1 MQRRTFLTTACVA
14 MALPMIARAEWAPR
28 RPVNIILPY
37 AAGGGTDAFA
47 RAVAASADGI
57 VPVPMIVVNKEGAGG
72 ITGATEAAAA
82 RPDGETIMIT
92 SAGSFL
98 LTTMLRDTPVDP
110 LEDFR
115 IIAQIG
121 DLDPAILV
129 PMDSP
134 FQTLGDFVT
143 AAKANPGS
151 LRWAHNGRGGAHHVA
166 GQSFL
171 DTHGLEATDV
181 PFQGGGP
188 TRAAVI
194 GAQVEFGV
202 VGIQQAAGFENEL
215 RVLAILAPDRDG
227 IMVDVPTADEQGF
240 PYNAVSSPIV
250 AFAPKE
256 TPDDVVAA
264 MEDALRQIT
273 ATEKFAELMMVQ
285 GNVAEFL
292 SGVEAEAKLRKL
304 KDDTMALMAKLKA
317 QG

>member
-1 MQRRTFLTTACVA
+1 MDRRLFLAAGGAAVVA
-14 MALPMIARAEWAPR
+14 PLAAWAEWAPR

-47 RAVAASADGI
+47 RAVAAAADGI
-57 VPVPMIVVNKEGAGG
+57 VPVPVIVTNKEGAGG

-98 LTTMLRDTPVDP
+98 LTTMMRDTPVDP

-129 PMDSP
+129 PKDSP
-134 FQTLGDFVT
+134 FQTLADFV
-143 AAKANPGS
+143 AAAQSAPGA

-171 DTHGLEATDV
+171 NAHGLQATDV

-194 GAQVEFGV
+194 GAQVDFGV

-215 RVLAILAPDRDG
+215 RVIAILAPERDS
-227 IMVDVPTADEQGF
+227 IMTDVPTADEQGYPF
-240 PYNAVSSPIV
+240 NAVSSPIV

-256 TPDDVVAA
+256 TPDDMLVV

-273 ATEKFAELMMVQ
+273 ATAKFAELMQVQ
-285 GNVAEFL
+285 GNVPEFL
-292 SGVEAEAKLRKL
+292 PGAEAEAKLRQIKA
-304 KDDTMALMAKLKA
+304 DTEALMADLRA

>member
-1 MQRRTFLTTACVA
+1 MDRRTFLAAGGVA
-14 MALPMIARAEWAPR
+14 AFAPLMARAEWAPR

-47 RAVAASADGI
+47 RAVSAAAEGI
-57 VPVPMIVVNKEGAGG
+57 VPVPMIVTNKEGAGG

-98 LTTMLRDTPVDP
+98 LTSMMRDTPVDP
-110 LEDFR
+110 LDDFR

-121 DLDPAILV
+121 DLDPAVLV
-129 PMDSP
+129 PKDSS
-134 FQTLGDFVT
+134 FQTLGDLVE
-143 AAKANPGS
+143 AAKANPGA

-171 DTHGLEATDV
+171 NAQGVEATDV

-194 GAQVEFGV
+194 GGQVDFGV

-215 RVLAILAPDRDG
+215 RVLAILAPERDG
-227 IMVDVPTADEQGF
+227 IMSDVPTAAEQGF
-240 PYNAVSSPIV
+240 PFNAVSSPIV

-256 TPDDVVAA
+256 TPDDIVAA
-264 MEDALRQIT
+264 LEDAFRQIT
-273 ATEKFAELMMVQ
+273 ATETFAELMRVQ
-285 GNVAEFL
+285 GNVPEFL
-292 SGVEAEAKLRKL
+292 PGAQAEAKLRQL
-304 KDDTMALMAKLKA
+304 KSDTEALMAELRAK
-317 QG
+317 G

>member
-1 MQRRTFLTTACVA
+1 MNRRSFLMTTGLVLAIPGAV
-14 MALPMIARAEWAPR
+14 RAEWAPQ

-47 RAVAASADGI
+47 RAVAAAAEGI
-57 VPVPMIVVNKEGAGG
+57 VPVPMIVTNKEGAGG
-72 ITGATEAAAA
+72 ITGAVEAAAA

-129 PMDSP
+129 PKDSP
-134 FQTLGDFVT
+134 FQTLADFVEG
-143 AAKANPGS
+143 AKATPGG

-171 DTHGLEATDV
+171 NAHGLQATDV

-194 GAQVEFGV
+194 GAQVDFGV

-227 IMVDVPTADEQGF
+227 IIADVPTADEQGF

-250 AFAPKE
+250 AFAPKD
-256 TPDDVVAA
+256 TPDDVVAG

-273 ATEKFAELMMVQ
+273 ATAQFAELMRVQ
-285 GNVAEFL
+285 GNVPEFL
-292 SGVEAEAKLRKL
+292 TGAEAEAKLRAL
-304 KDDTMALMAKLKA
+304 KADTEVLMAELKA
-317 QG
+317 EG